1 MEGQGNTEYVVNLRH
16 AGDGLLAK
24 GSKARHTK
32 LYSTLEQLSI
42 VSLGQLLAEVVEKVP
57 RRRGR
62 SNNGIDGLAKWN
74 LCCARSSRAKTIPPD
89 PVGHIPSCEGS
100 RTRDEARFSSCLAP
114 PCLTINKD
122 HLSPWRVNGKV
133 GP

>member
-16 AGDGLLAK
+16 ADDGLLAK

-32 LYSTLEQLSI
+32 LYSTLGQLSI

-74 LCCARSSRAKTIPPD
+74 LGCAAGRASESMLRRSILKIVLQQPQPQAGVGACVSRVCLASPLKLAKT
-89 PVGHIPSCEGS
+89 
-100 RTRDEARFSSCLAP
+100 L
-114 PCLTINKD
+114 
-122 HLSPWRVNGKV
+122 LSGWR
-133 GP
+133 